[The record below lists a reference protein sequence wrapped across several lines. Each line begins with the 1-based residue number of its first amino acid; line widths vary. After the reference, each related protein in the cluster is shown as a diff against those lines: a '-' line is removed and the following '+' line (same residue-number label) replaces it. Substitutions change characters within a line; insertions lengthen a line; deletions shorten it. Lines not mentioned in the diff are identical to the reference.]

1 MKTVIRALILE
12 LVYFFFVIRASQL
25 REFLGIL
32 GHCKFSPQF
41 CNMPKG
47 KLFLIPS
54 VLAENTALQIISP
67 QIREVIAH
75 TKIFLVENIRTTRR
89 YISSLKLGVNLE
101 EIHFELLDKDTP
113 PETMSKLMLPLMN
126 GADIGIISEAGCP
139 GIADPGAV
147 AVSFAHLKGIQVVPL
162 SGPSSMFLALMG
174 SGFSGQSFAFHG
186 YLPIDKKERTTA
198 IKKLENESTREKRAQ
213 IFMET
218 PFRNNQ
224 LLEDLLLTLHPNTK
238 LCIAKNI
245 TGSDEMILTKTANEW
260 KKLPLDLHKI
270 PTVFVLQ
277 TF

>member
-1 MKTVIRALILE
+1 
-12 LVYFFFVIRASQL
+12 
-25 REFLGIL
+25 
-32 GHCKFSPQF
+32 
-41 CNMPKG
+41 MPKG

-54 VLAENTALQIISP
+54 VLSENTAQQIISP
-67 QIREVIAH
+67 QIKEIIST

-113 PETMSKLMLPLMN
+113 SETMSRLMLPLMN

-147 AVSFAHLKGIQVVPL
+147 AVAFAHQKGIQVVPL

-174 SGFSGQSFAFHG
+174 SGFTGQSFAFHG
-186 YLPIDKKERTTA
+186 YLPIDKKDRTVA
-198 IKKLENESTREKRAQ
+198 IKKLEAESIREKRAQ

-277 TF
+277 SF

>member
-1 MKTVIRALILE
+1 
-12 LVYFFFVIRASQL
+12 
-25 REFLGIL
+25 
-32 GHCKFSPQF
+32 
-41 CNMPKG
+41 MPKG

-54 VLAENTALQIISP
+54 VLAENTAQQIISP
-67 QIREVIAH
+67 QIKEIISK

-113 PETMSKLMLPLMN
+113 PETMSRLMLPLIN

-147 AVSFAHLKGIQVVPL
+147 AVAFAHQKGIQVVPL

-174 SGFSGQSFAFHG
+174 SGFTGQSFAFHG
-186 YLPIDKKERTTA
+186 YLPIDKKERTAA
-198 IKKLENESTREKRAQ
+198 IKKLEAESIREKRAQ

-277 TF
+277 SF

>member
-1 MKTVIRALILE
+1 MA
-12 LVYFFFVIRASQL
+12 
-25 REFLGIL
+25 
-32 GHCKFSPQF
+32 
-41 CNMPKG
+41 KG
-47 KLFLIPS
+47 KLFLIPN
-54 VLAENTALQIISP
+54 VLAENTAQSVISP
-67 QIREVIAH
+67 QVKEVIAH
-75 TKIFLVENIRTTRR
+75 TKIFLVENLRTARR

-101 EIHFELLDKDTP
+101 EIHMEILDKDTL
-113 PETMSKLMLPLMN
+113 PETMSRLMQPLMN

-147 AVSFAHLKGIQVVPL
+147 AVAFAHHKGIQVVPL

-186 YLPIDKKERTTA
+186 YLPIDKKDRSAA
-198 IKKLENESTREKRAQ
+198 IKKLEAESLREKRAQ

-224 LLEDLLLTLHPNTK
+224 LLEDLLATLNPNTK

-270 PTVFVLQ
+270 PTVFILQ
-277 TF
+277 NF